1 MSLSYKVHH
10 TTRFAYPVP
19 VQVCHNIV
27 CLTPR
32 PDPQLEV
39 KGTTLSITPQPKSV
53 TQRSDAF
60 GNITHAF
67 SIEEPHSELVVEAK
81 TDVRISAPPTHQ
93 APGPAW
99 EQVVAD
105 LDSQSDPNWYD
116 ASPFRFGSSL
126 VARDAAARDFA
137 SGVFTP
143 GRPIDE
149 AATALN
155 ALVHES
161 FFYEP
166 GATHVG
172 TTSTEALHHRRG
184 VCQDYAHAM
193 IAALRTLGLPA
204 RYVSGYLRTIPPE
217 GQPRLIGADQSHAWV
232 GVYMGPSIGWVDL
245 DPTNNMP
252 TATDH
257 IPLAIGRDYADIA
270 PIRGAFLGG
279 GNSRLD
285 VSVDVEPIGNG

>member
-1 MSLSYKVHH
+1 MSLAYKVHH

-32 PDPQLEV
+32 PDPRLQLRHSS
-39 KGTTLSITPQPKSV
+39 LNITPQPTSV
-53 TQRSDAF
+53 AQRTDTF
-60 GNITHAF
+60 GNITHSF
-67 SIEEPHSELVVEAK
+67 SIEEPHSELIVEARA
-81 TDVRISAPPTHQ
+81 DVLIDVPVSRGT
-93 APGPAW
+93 PGPAW

-105 LDSQSDPNWYD
+105 LDAQADPNWYE
-116 ASPFRFGSSL
+116 ASAFRFGSSL
-126 VARDAAARDFA
+126 VARDPAARDFA
-137 SGVFTP
+137 ASVFAP
-143 GRPIDE
+143 DRPIDE
-149 AATALN
+149 AAAALN
-155 ALVHES
+155 TLVHES
-161 FFYEP
+161 FVYEP

-193 IAALRTLGLPA
+193 LAVLRTLGLPA

-232 GVYMGPSIGWVDL
+232 GVYMGPEFGWVDL

-252 TATDH
+252 AATDH

-279 GNSRLD
+279 GNSRLT
-285 VSVDVEPIGNG
+285 VSVDVEQTA